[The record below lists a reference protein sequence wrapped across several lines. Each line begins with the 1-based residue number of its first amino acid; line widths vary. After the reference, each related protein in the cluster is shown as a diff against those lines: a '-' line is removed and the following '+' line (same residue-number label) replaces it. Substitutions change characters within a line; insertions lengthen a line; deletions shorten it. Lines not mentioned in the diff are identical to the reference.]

1 MTSSSWTSML
11 FQQPQ
16 PPGSASPTVNYPSWI
31 NYPVSSLAYTNTSNV
46 VLSEQLTVAAEYQDI
61 MALAGLVGTS
71 WVSIQAEESPT
82 FDASQPA
89 TVAAV
94 LAPSMSSWLTGLA
107 ERLLDALTHIAAL
120 DSDEPVY
127 EAGPSQVDWDR
138 LRQLRQAHAIESND
152 LFEWYAQQ
160 E

>member
-1 MTSSSWTSML
+1 ML
-11 FQQPQ
+11 LQQPQ
-16 PPGSASPTVNYPSWI
+16 PPGSASPTVSCPSWMNDPI
-31 NYPVSSLAYTNTSNV
+31 TALTYTNTSTA
-46 VLSEQLTVAAEYQDI
+46 VLNEQLSIAAEYLDI
-61 MALAGLVGTS
+61 TALAGLVVMPWPT
-71 WVSIQAEESPT
+71 IQARESPT

-89 TVAAV
+89 TVADV

-127 EAGPSQVDWDR
+127 EAGPSLVNWDR
-138 LRQLRQAHAIESND
+138 LGRLRQVHAIESND